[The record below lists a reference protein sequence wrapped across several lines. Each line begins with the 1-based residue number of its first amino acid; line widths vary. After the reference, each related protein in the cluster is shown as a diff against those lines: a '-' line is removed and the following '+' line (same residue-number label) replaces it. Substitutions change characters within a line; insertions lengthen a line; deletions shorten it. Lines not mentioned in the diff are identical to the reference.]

1 MNMAAIG
8 LNTTNGTSLYSGYAE
23 LQNTMKVV
31 TAVMFSII
39 LLMGVT
45 GNGTVIWITG
55 CKLRKTINTIWFL
68 NLAIADFISTFLI
81 FATLLYL
88 ALDLNWPFG
97 SVTCKLLNCTFG
109 LSINT
114 SILLLSAISIDRC
127 VLVLFPVWSQNYR
140 TNKLITTVCLLI
152 WTLSITLVPGSFMFS
167 EMSTTHNRSTCKNV
181 DIFEDWEQQEADVFT
196 VCLFLYQF
204 LIPLTIILISYAIII
219 FSIKKKRLNRSNRPL
234 LVITGVVFSFFLCW
248 LPYHGLALARITV
261 SHLPPLV
268 YYVAIPLSKCMA
280 MFNSC
285 INPILYV
292 FIGHEFNDIIRKS
305 LLQVFKSAFEE
316 MPHTRV

>member
-1 MNMAAIG
+1 MKMFPPW
-8 LNTTNGTSLYSGYAE
+8 LNATNDTSVYSEYAH
-23 LQNTMKVV
+23 LRDTMKIVASV
-31 TAVMFSII
+31 IFSII

-55 CKLRKTINTIWFL
+55 CKLRKTINTVWFL
-68 NLAIADFISTFLI
+68 NLAVADFISTFLI
-81 FATLLYL
+81 FNTLLNL

-97 SVTCKLLNCTFG
+97 SVSCKLLNCTFG
-109 LSINT
+109 LSIYT

-127 VLVLFPVWSQNYR
+127 VLVLFPVWCQNYR
-140 TNKLITTVCLLI
+140 TTKLISTVCLFI
-152 WTLSITLVPGSFMFS
+152 WALSISLVPGSFMLS
-167 EMSTTHNRSTCKNV
+167 EMSTKHNRSSCKNV
-181 DIFEDWEQQEADVFT
+181 DIFEDWEREEADVFT

-219 FSIKKKRLNRSNRPL
+219 FSIKKKGLNKSNKPL

-248 LPYHGLALARITV
+248 LPYHGLALARISV
-261 SHLPPLV
+261 PHLPPLV
-268 YYVAIPLSKCMA
+268 YYVAIPLSKCLA

-292 FIGHEFNDIIRKS
+292 FIGHEFKDIVRKS